1 MISRC
6 VSCSKV
12 KKDYDVWS
20 NKIIICATFDSVFQD
35 VDVIRGMSD
44 GDVICHTCVQKIL
57 DEIEKSRR

>member
-1 MISRC
+1 MISSC

-12 KKDYDVWS
+12 KGDYDVWS
-20 NKIIICATFDSVFQD
+20 NKIIIGATFDSAFQD

-57 DEIEKSRR
+57 DEIEKTRK